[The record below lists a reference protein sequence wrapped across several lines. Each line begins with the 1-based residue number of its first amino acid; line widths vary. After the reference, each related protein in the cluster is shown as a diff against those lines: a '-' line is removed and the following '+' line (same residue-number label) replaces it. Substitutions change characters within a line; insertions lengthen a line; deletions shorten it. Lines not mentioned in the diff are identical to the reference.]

1 MDGWTDGQV
10 DTRALFRPSAR
21 PPVTRV
27 TYAIAPPSHFAP
39 VVQSDPE
46 SPQPTEVTMASS
58 KTGLLGVF
66 KQAFKDFTD
75 DDCMTSAAAL
85 SYYTV
90 FSLPAILMLIMLLVS
105 SVMDPADVRGGL
117 ESQLESLMGPSA
129 GGEVRTMLEETE
141 RPGGGLIPTIVG
153 IVALVFGATGALGQL
168 QAALNRAWNVEPDPK
183 QGGIKSFLTKRLF
196 SFGMLLSI
204 AFLLLVSLVISATL
218 SGVGDRLSGFLP
230 SGLSGPVLHALNL
243 GVSLLVI
250 SLLFAAMFKVLPDAK
265 IAWRSVW
272 VGGIVTAV
280 LFVLGKFLIGLYI
293 GQSNP
298 GEAYGA
304 AGSLIVMLLWIY
316 YSALIVLFGA
326 EFTETWAEKRGE
338 GIEPEAGAVRVRQ
351 DKQRVGEA
359 GSTAS

>member
-1 MDGWTDGQV
+1 MENS
-10 DTRALFRPSAR
+10 R
-21 PPVTRV
+21 
-27 TYAIAPPSHFAP
+27 
-39 VVQSDPE
+39 
-46 SPQPTEVTMASS
+46 
-58 KTGLLGVF
+58 TGLLGIL
-66 KQAFKDFTD
+66 KQSIRDFMK

-105 SVMDPADVRGGL
+105 SVMDPTDVRGGL
-117 ESQLESLMGPSA
+117 ESQLEALMGPSA
-129 GGEVRTMLEETE
+129 GAEVRTILQKTE

-168 QAALNRAWNVEPDPK
+168 QAALNRTWNVEPDPQ
-183 QGGIKSFLTKRLF
+183 QGGLKSFLTKRLF

-218 SGVGDRLSGFLP
+218 SALGDRLTAFLP
-230 SGLSGPVLHALNL
+230 AGLSEPVLQALNI
-243 GVSLLVI
+243 GISLLVI
-250 SLLFAAMFKVLPDAK
+250 SLLFATMFKVLPDAK
-265 IAWRSVW
+265 VAWRSAW
-272 VGGIVTAV
+272 IGGVATAL

-293 GQSNP
+293 GKSNP

-316 YSALIVLFGA
+316 YSAIIVLFGA

-351 DKQRVGEA
+351 EKQQIREGREGREGWERREGRERRERSA
-359 GSTAS
+359 